1 MECPECGKEMILH
14 DSTYSNINTGRSKI
28 GQHTGDIYRCEDCE
42 QDYIDD
48 FLTDKLYRWCY

>member
-1 MECPECGKEMILH
+1 MDCPECGKEMILH
-14 DSTYSNINTGRSKI
+14 DTTYSNVTTGRATV

-48 FLTDKLYRWCY
+48 FLTDKLYPWCY

>member
-14 DSTYSNINTGRSKI
+14 DSTYSNINTDRAKV
-28 GQHTGDIYRCEDCE
+28 GQHTGYIYRCEDCE

-48 FLTDKLYRWCY
+48 FLINRLYCWCY